1 MALWDVQY
9 VNLRLNQTF
18 GFNTLHNL
26 TAFAFFLIF
35 NGSFKSHNVKVMT
48 SMLIQHQ
55 AELTKVVLVSFVI
68 YVPDIFNFTATS

>member
-26 TAFAFFLIF
+26 TAFAFFFLF
-35 NGSFKSHNVKVMT
+35 
-48 SMLIQHQ
+48 
-55 AELTKVVLVSFVI
+55 LTALLRV
-68 YVPDIFNFTATS
+68 TT